1 MKITGGM
8 EFVHAAKEMK
18 EVRDIMERSAE
29 FSEVLDK
36 NAEALFS
43 PFSEIASDIKTAK
56 ETAIQAVAEM
66 RSPEVLDTRISMA
79 LIENNL
85 SAKAWETASAA
96 ERNQMMDQ
104 MFDIMM
110 DEMQIPEMVRKD
122 LHLLHSGTETIGGNM
137 VVAGHCNCFVGE
149 NKYGKLTLVDKPV
162 VEMHYK
168 LMYQDFET
176 ALGSLYNQAVK
187 VMQQSTCLEPE
198 GTYPD
203 AKVQA
208 LWENEVRHMANGNV
222 IQSEMQQFAVK
233 AEKQMLDRYQSI
245 LKNKGTMAKNPS
257 FK

>member
-1 MKITGGM
+1 MRITGGM
-8 EFVHAAKEMK
+8 EFVHAAKEMQ

-29 FSEVLDK
+29 VSEALDK
-36 NAEALFS
+36 SAEALFS
-43 PFSEIASDIKTAK
+43 PFSEIAPDMKAAK
-56 ETAIQAVAEM
+56 ETAIQAVAEL
-66 RSPEVLDTRISMA
+66 RSPEVLDTRISMR
-79 LIENNL
+79 LIESNL
-85 SAKAWETASAA
+85 SPKAWEAASAV

-122 LHLLHSGTETIGGNM
+122 LCLLHSGSKTIGGNM
-137 VVAGHCNCFVGE
+137 VVSGHCNCFVGDTG
-149 NKYGKLTLVDKPV
+149 YDKLKLVDKPV
-162 VEMHYK
+162 VEMHYG

-176 ALGSLYNQAVK
+176 ALGSLYNQALK

-208 LWENEVRHMANGNV
+208 QWENEVRHMANGSA
-222 IQSEMQQFAVK
+222 IQSEMQPFAVN
-233 AEKQMLDRYQSI
+233 AEKHMLDRYHSI
-245 LKNKGTMAKNPS
+245 LKHKGTMAKQIS